1 VFNASENGLD
11 AETAA
16 KGAPSYVATWLR
28 CVSNHLE
35 AGRPAWA
42 REGSMKKAISFLV
55 MAIVLSASAVVAW
68 DGGRTIVNRLAA
80 QEFAQLPDRVRFPE
94 GIAANPDTGEIFVA
108 TFDFGGNNKLL
119 RFKANGK
126 LVAQKDFG
134 ATPLLGLAFN
144 LADGKVYICNA
155 GDLVGSPHQSKIQR
169 IPADFHEG
177 TPIEDVAFL
186 PHIGAPPDRTVGN
199 PDGSKDLV
207 EFGNNASAPNG
218 MAFRSDSSLFV
229 SDSFQGAIF
238 QIEDADL
245 CTGACP
251 VSTVRHDALF
261 ATAGFPPFGANG
273 IAFGP
278 DEKNLF
284 IANTGDDRI
293 LRMDLET
300 NTVDVFAESINGADG
315 IAFDSSGRLWVAA
328 NQADEVVVLNG
339 NGQVIAKLGDFLG
352 IRKDGAPRSLLFPA
366 SIVFSKDSAFVTN
379 LALPLTSAAGD
390 EPEEDVRVYTISRIK
405 VPKIYENH
413 W

>member
-1 VFNASENGLD
+1 
-11 AETAA
+11 
-16 KGAPSYVATWLR
+16 
-28 CVSNHLE
+28 
-35 AGRPAWA
+35 
-42 REGSMKKAISFLV
+42 MKKSISFLV

-68 DGGRTIVNRLAA
+68 DGRGIIVNRLAA
-80 QEFAQLPDRVRFPE
+80 REFAQLPDGVLFPE

-119 RFKANGK
+119 RFEKNGK
-126 LVAQKDFG
+126 LVAQKNFG
-134 ATPLLGLAFN
+134 ATPLLGLAYN
-144 LADGKVYICNA
+144 MADGKVYICNT
-155 GDLVGSPHQSKIQR
+155 GDLAGSQSKIQR

-177 TPIEDVAFL
+177 TPIEDVALL
-186 PHIGAPPDRTVGN
+186 PHIGAPPDRTVDN
-199 PDGSKDLV
+199 PDGSQDV
-207 EFGNNASAPNG
+207 IEFGNNASAPNA

-238 QIEDADL
+238 QIEDADM

-251 VSTVRHDALF
+251 VSTFRHDALF

-273 IAFGP
+273 IAFAP
-278 DEKNLF
+278 DEKTLF

-293 LRMDLET
+293 LRMDIET
-300 NTVDVFAESINGADG
+300 KTVDVFAESINGADG

-328 NQADEVVVLNG
+328 NQADEVMVLNG

-352 IRKDGAPRSLLFPA
+352 LRKDGAPRGLLFPA

-379 LALPLTSAAGD
+379 LALSLTSAVGD

-405 VPKIYENH
+405 VPIIYGKH
-413 W
+413 R